1 MSDASQTVKET
12 MAAFLKLPV
21 AQLEDTRILT
31 DLVSD
36 SFLLVQMVIELQ
48 EEFGVR
54 LVQEDLKTVKTV
66 QDLTQLLTSRMTP
79 QKPS

>member
-1 MSDASQTVKET
+1 MSNASQIVKDA

-21 AQLEDTRILT
+21 AQLEDARVLT

-66 QDLTQLLTSRMTP
+66 QDLTQLLTSRMTS
-79 QKPS
+79 QKPL